1 MLCDLQIIQSVPV
14 LRHVARVEH
23 GEGWLTCTSASCDHR
38 CHNEQSNSR
47 RRRHHLRTRSQTNN
61 RTAGSSPTMP
71 EAGDTF
77 TNVSIKLSW
86 DRKRHNRMPLL
97 QHRAT
102 SQGNQRTQPDGRGFG
117 WSGCIALLLLCIRLC
132 CAQMS
137 SDSADKSMSHSAARD
152 GMQVTRLPLCR
163 AEISGVH
170 GAPVWYEPIDNWQ
183 GIAGVAG

>member
-23 GEGWLTCTSASCDHR
+23 GEGWLTCTSVSCDHR

-86 DRKRHNRMPLL
+86 DRNVTTACLCCSTE
-97 QHRAT
+97 QHHKGINVPSLTAEVL
-102 SQGNQRTQPDGRGFG
+102 DG
-117 WSGCIALLLLCIRLC
+117 LVVLLCLRFVFAC
-132 CAQMS
+132 VVRKGAQILQTKACHTAQHVMACRS
-137 SDSADKSMSHSAARD
+137 RACHSAVQKSP
-152 GMQVTRLPLCR
+152 GFMGLL
-163 AEISGVH
+163 SGTNQSTT
-170 GAPVWYEPIDNWQ
+170 GRESLE
-183 GIAGVAG
+183 